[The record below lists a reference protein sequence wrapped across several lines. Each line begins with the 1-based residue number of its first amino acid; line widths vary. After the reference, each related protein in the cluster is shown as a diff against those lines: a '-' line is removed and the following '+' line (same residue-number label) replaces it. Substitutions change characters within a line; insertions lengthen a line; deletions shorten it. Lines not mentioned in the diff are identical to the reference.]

1 MTIINTSTPIK
12 LKETEYKME
21 RRENTPQALH
31 FERAADIFSALCN
44 LHRAEKNPEPW
55 PWALKSFLGSGEG
68 VGEPLELELGMIM
81 NCHVGVK
88 NCT

>member
-55 PWALKSFLGSGEG
+55 P
-68 VGEPLELELGMIM
+68 
-81 NCHVGVK
+81 
-88 NCT
+88 